1 MAVEQLVLTGRH
13 VRLEPL
19 GLNHLDG
26 IVAAATADPSLYT
39 WSPIPQGGLEATRYI
54 NTAIE
59 WREAGTAVKSSHHQS
74 PDICDIAVSQK
85 STSMRVPR
93 LLYRLQ
99 NSMNRRICY
108 RRMRSM
114 GELFSGFEV

>member
-1 MAVEQLVLTGRH
+1 MSFESSSSDTSL
-13 VRLEPL
+13 L
-19 GLNHLDG
+19 GPVDKRDSQISISMIL
-26 IVAAATADPSLYT
+26 
-39 WSPIPQGGLEATRYI
+39 
-54 NTAIE
+54 